1 MGAHIDPDPTASTR
15 PALGTGVLGALLTLS
30 AAGLDAE
37 PLYVPGIAFV
47 LVAAASAGWVL
58 LGARGI
64 AVHRQVGA
72 THVVEDERLQVTI
85 DVVAGRV
92 ALPTGAVH
100 DDLLPAPAPLAV
112 GRRRTRVRIN
122 ARYSR
127 RGRRL
132 LAPPRVVV
140 RDPFGLAARIVTAG
154 EPREVLVLPRLEP
167 VAASAG
173 GGDGTGLGLGLR
185 RRRRPA
191 MAEVEVDGLGPLR
204 PGTPA
209 SRIHW
214 PSIARRAEPQERR
227 LHADGDRLPLVVLDP
242 RAATGGDPAQAE
254 LDVDAAVRAAASLAV
269 HLAHAGGCHVLLPG
283 DRRPVQLDPSL
294 GGWPRLH
301 ARLALVQSTEVPAVG
316 PMSGRLGP
324 IVYVAAR
331 RLRRAPRALQHHGG
345 GGRVLVVPGG
355 IPGRRATFTV
365 AGCAGHDLDGAGVA
379 AATGAA

>member
-1 MGAHIDPDPTASTR
+1 VGARSDDAASGTR
-15 PALGTGVLGALLTLS
+15 SALGTGALGALLTLV
-30 AAGLDAE
+30 AALLDAE

-47 LVAAASAGWVL
+47 LIAGGAATWVL

-64 AVHRQVGA
+64 TVHRDVTA
-72 THVVEDERLQVTI
+72 ARVVEDECLRVVI
-85 DVVAGRV
+85 DVRAGRI

-112 GRRRTRVRIN
+112 GRRGTRVRIN
-122 ARYSR
+122 ARFAR

-132 LAPPRVVV
+132 LAPPRIVV
-140 RDPFGLAARIVTAG
+140 RDPFGLAARVVSAG
-154 EPREVLVLPRLEP
+154 APREVLVLPRIEP
-167 VAASAG
+167 VAAVAA
-173 GGDGTGLGLGLR
+173 GGDGTGLGLR
-185 RRRRPA
+185 RRRRPTV
-191 MAEVEVDGLGPLR
+191 AEVELDGIGPLR

-242 RAATGGDPAQAE
+242 RAATGGDEEEAE

-269 HLAHAGGCHVLLPG
+269 HLARSGGCHVLLPG
-283 DRRPVQLDPSL
+283 DRRPVQLDPTL

-301 ARLALVQSTEVPAVG
+301 ARLALVQGTDTVSVG
-316 PMSGRLGP
+316 AMAGRLGP
-324 IVYVAAR
+324 VIYVSAR
-331 RLRRAPRALQHHGG
+331 RVRRAPRALLHHGG

-355 IPGRRATFTV
+355 VPGRRPAFTV
-365 AGCAGHDLDGAGVA
+365 AGCAGHELAVGGAVA
-379 AATGAA
+379 GAA

>member
-1 MGAHIDPDPTASTR
+1 MGAHAEPDPTASTR
-15 PALGTGVLGALLTLS
+15 PALGTGALGALLTLS

-47 LVAAASAGWVL
+47 LVAAASSAWVL

-64 AVHRQVGA
+64 EVHRQVGA
-72 THVVEDERLQVTI
+72 TRVVEDERLQITI

-100 DDLLPAPAPLAV
+100 DDLLPAAAPLAV

-122 ARYSR
+122 ARFSR

-140 RDPFGLAARIVTAG
+140 RDPFGLAARVVGAG
-154 EPREVLVLPRLEP
+154 EPREVLVLPRVEP
-167 VAASAG
+167 VAAPTG
-173 GGDGTGLGLGLR
+173 GGDGTGLGLR
-185 RRRRPA
+185 RRRRPT
-191 MAEVEVDGLGPLR
+191 MAEVELDGLGPLR
-204 PGTPA
+204 EGTPA

-242 RAATGGDPAQAE
+242 RAATGGDPEQAQ

-301 ARLALVQSTEVPAVG
+301 ARLALVQGTEAPAVG

-355 IPGRRATFTV
+355 IPGRRTTFTV
-365 AGCAGHDLDGAGVA
+365 AGCAGHDLDGASATA
-379 AATGAA
+379 AGAA